1 MHATA
6 WPDELEVEPGEVA
19 NFSVSVTNTSHVID
33 AYRVQVFGI
42 DPKWVTADPP
52 LLSLF
57 PGDVDSI
64 DVSVR
69 FPADYPSSRRRL
81 ALTVRSEND
90 PDEFALAHAEIAVA
104 PSTLIDVSVDP
115 PMMQGGRR
123 ARFGIV
129 VANSGNATISG
140 SPVAVDPEDL
150 SEFEFSPSTV
160 EVPPGQSRV
169 VHVTA
174 RGGRAWMGNPRAR
187 TYSLGVETGE
197 RVERVERPATFI
209 QRPRIGRWLISLL
222 GLLAAAAIFALV
234 LSRAFDSVISEASV
248 DDRVIEDALSNDD
261 GSDDGVI
268 PVNPATMTGSVVSQ
282 STVSSFVRSA
292 GGGVPGIQAEL
303 FAADDTTVALASA
316 VTDDNGVYTFGGL
329 NTGTY
334 KLRFTGAGYNPV
346 WYEAGQTPDAATEL
360 SVEAGQELPPLND
373 MLIGG
378 RPGSLTGA
386 VIADDP
392 TGAVATLLVEG
403 QIDAEI
409 SAIVAQVDVSAD
421 GSFAFESV
429 PSPADYTL
437 RVEKLGFAR
446 ESRPVS
452 LEAGQT
458 LTDIEVTLRP
468 DDGVITG
475 VVSDDAGLLGGATV
489 MATDGTNAIETVSLT
504 VDDNRG
510 WYALRNL
517 AVPGRYTVTVSRDG
531 YATESRNVVLDGTVS
546 PTVDIKMTSAVGSI
560 AGTTTDSTG
569 APLSGVTVQVVGA
582 NFETS
587 STSISQ
593 EGPEG
598 RFLLEQIPVPGSYT
612 LTFAKPGYTSR
623 VLLVELDSRLGNI
636 NTDNLLVSLTVDSA
650 ILTGQVTDR
659 EGNRLSQATVKLA
672 AGSTT
677 YEQVSADEPLGSF
690 AFTDVPPGSYT
701 LTASRKGSS
710 DTVIPVNLQAGAER
724 VELLQLGDQAGIRG
738 RVVVGSVLGGSGP
751 DSPPAANA
759 TVRLF
764 ASSEFPNG
772 DELDEQLTD
781 ANGEFNF
788 SPVDANEW
796 YIVAVYA
803 EPGSANDKAL
813 DSVQVLSQESVGI
826 EIGRDLVIG
835 AVG

>member
-6 WPDELEVEPGEVA
+6 WPEELEVEPGEAA

-42 DPKWVTADPP
+42 DPKWVTATPP

-64 DVSVR
+64 NVSVA
-69 FPADYPSSRRRL
+69 FPVDYPSSRRRL
-81 ALTVRSEND
+81 ALTIRSEND

-104 PSTLIDVSVDP
+104 PSSHIDVSVDP
-115 PMMQGGRR
+115 PMMQGGRK
-123 ARFGIV
+123 AQFGIV
-129 VANSGNATISG
+129 VANTGNATISG
-140 SPVAVDPEDL
+140 SPVATDPEDL
-150 SEFEFSPSTV
+150 AEFEFSPPSV
-160 EVPPGQSRV
+160 EVPAGQSRV
-169 VHVTA
+169 VQVTA
-174 RGGRAWMGNPRAR
+174 RGGRSWLGNPRAR
-187 TYSLGVETGE
+187 TFSLGVETDE
-197 RVERVERPATFI
+197 RIERPATFI

-234 LSRAFDSVISEASV
+234 LSRAFDSVITEASV
-248 DDRVIEDALSNDD
+248 DDRVIEDALNKDD
-261 GSDDGVI
+261 GSDGNVI
-268 PVNPATMTGSVVSQ
+268 PVNPATMTGGVVSQ
-282 STVSSFVRSA
+282 ST

-303 FAADDTTVALASA
+303 FGADDSTVALASA

-329 NTGTY
+329 NTGIY
-334 KLRFTGAGYNPV
+334 KLRFTGAGFNPV
-346 WYEAGQTPDAATEL
+346 WYEAGQTPDAATEVA
-360 SVEAGQELPPLND
+360 VEAGQGLPPLND

-378 RPGSLTGA
+378 RPGSLTGM

-403 QIDAEI
+403 QIDATTE
-409 SAIVAQVDVSAD
+409 AIVAQVDVSAD
-421 GSFAFESV
+421 GSFVFESV
-429 PSPADYTL
+429 PSPAEYTL
-437 RVEKLGFAR
+437 RVEKVGFAR
-446 ESRPVS
+446 ESRQVS
-452 LEAGQT
+452 LDAGQA
-458 LTDIEVTLRP
+458 LSDIEVTLRP

-475 VVSDDAGLLGGATV
+475 VVSDSAGRLGGATV
-489 MATDGTNAIETVSLT
+489 VATDGSNTIETVSLT

-531 YATESRNVVLDGTVS
+531 YATESRNVVLDGTAS
-546 PTVDIKMTSAVGSI
+546 PTVDITMTSAVGSI
-560 AGTTTDSTG
+560 AGTTTDSAD

-582 NFETS
+582 DFETS

-598 RFLLEQIPVPGSYT
+598 RFFLEQIPVPGSYT
-612 LTFAKPGYTSR
+612 LTFSKPGYTSR
-623 VLLVELDSRLGNI
+623 VLLVELDSRLGNTT
-636 NTDNLLVSLTVDSA
+636 TDNLRVALTVNTA
-650 ILTGQVTDR
+650 VLTGQVTDR
-659 EGNRLSQATVKLA
+659 SGNRLSQATVKLS

-677 YEQVSADEPLGSF
+677 FEQVSADDPLGSF
-690 AFTDVPPGSYT
+690 AFTGVPPGSYT

-724 VELLQLGDQAGIRG
+724 AEFLQLGEQAGIRG
-738 RVVVGSVLGGSGP
+738 RVVVGSVLGGVGP

-764 ASSEFPNG
+764 ASADFPNG
-772 DELDEQLTD
+772 TETDEVTTD
-781 ANGEFNF
+781 ANGEFTF
-788 SPVDANEW
+788 SPVDANVW

-803 EPGSANDKAL
+803 EPGAANDKAL
-813 DSVQVLSQESVGI
+813 DSVQVLSQEEVGI
-826 EIGRDLVIG
+826 VIPRDLVIG
-835 AVG
+835 VVN